1 MPDAERS
8 QKTIHIEMLNSE
20 PETSTL
26 ALCSNQ
32 AITLAHILL
41 LFGLKQ
47 AGSDESLLSLLL
59 SLFRFQTAK
68 DWQDVGTSI
77 AESLNRVLQFAYIC
91 SLCQQGK
98 LLHASISRPCQNLQP
113 ASNLEGLNLPFF
125 SQGLSSGLP
134 GFPKLG
140 ETTWNYMS
148 AHLQQGRA
156 PIFWA
161 CAINCCCKSILCML
175 VLIEYDSTQA
185 YNMQSYT
192 SSTTFFVYGTC
203 LYVTGNEI
211 NWKDVLTCQNWSQ
224 RALPFLTFN
233 FWYKLFTIE
242 QAQHKAE
249 CDVSDSI
256 CSLAPRSGFQSVL
269 LCSILLLLKAM
280 QRPQVSHWSL
290 T

>member
-1 MPDAERS
+1 MLNVHR
-8 QKTIHIEMLNSE
+8 KLTIHSIEMLNSE

-59 SLFRFQTAK
+59 SLFRYQTAK

-77 AESLNRVLQFAYIC
+77 AESLNRVLLFAYIC

-98 LLHASISRPCQNLQP
+98 LLHASITSMPNLQP
-113 ASNLEGLNLPFF
+113 ASNLEGLNLPFS

-148 AHLQQGRA
+148 AHLQLGRA
-156 PIFWA
+156 PISWA

-175 VLIEYDSTQA
+175 VLREYDSMQA

-192 SSTTFFVYGTC
+192 SSTTFLWQVMKSIERC
-203 LYVTGNEI
+203 
-211 NWKDVLTCQNWSQ
+211 
-224 RALPFLTFN
+224 AHLPKLKPTSFAFSNFQFL
-233 FWYKLFTIE
+233 
-242 QAQHKAE
+242 
-249 CDVSDSI
+249 V
-256 CSLAPRSGFQSVL
+256 
-269 LCSILLLLKAM
+269 
-280 QRPQVSHWSL
+280 
-290 T
+290 